1 MLIPKPSSLISRF
14 SSLNGGIVRVRL
26 LTPPTPPC
34 RRARHYAPPS
44 VRPARIPWKR
54 GAFLPSKPRA
64 RPRRRTSR
72 YAARSHVRTL
82 AAARACSASQE
93 GSGHPLEHQ
102 ACTLDCASVAPY
114 RAFQGFSV
122 RVNVAQA
129 LPGTLALFSRPRRLS
144 HSALVLRPFCFC
156 SLLFAQCPG
165 VRIEFCGP
173 SCRGDR
179 SVTYESG

>member
-1 MLIPKPSSLISRF
+1 M
-14 SSLNGGIVRVRL
+14 RL
-26 LTPPTPPC
+26 LTPPTPPS
-34 RRARHYAPPS
+34 RRARHYAPSS

-72 YAARSHVRTL
+72 YAARSHVRTYAHTHVRTL

-114 RAFQGFSV
+114 RAFQRFSV
-122 RVNVAQA
+122 PAQCR
-129 LPGTLALFSRPRRLS
+129 PGTSWHSGTLALLHFSRPRRLS
-144 HSALVLRPFCFC
+144 PPALVLRPFCFC